1 MVKLLILMVESM
13 QIDSSTKKKIESLAR
28 EIRKKILLMAF
39 SAGQSSAHIGGA
51 LSSVDIISTLYDEV
65 FQINKK
71 NINDENNDR
80 FILSKGH
87 GCLSYYAILN
97 HLGFISN
104 DELLTFE
111 KDGSNLLGH
120 PVKNK
125 EKGIEFSN
133 GSLGMGLS
141 IGVGLAIGYKR
152 LNKKNKVYV
161 ILGDGE
167 CNEGSIWE
175 SFMCAN
181 KFNLDNLYVFV
192 DNNKFQQTGSNDDIL
207 VNNNLYEK
215 LATFGWNSN
224 KIDGHNIEQIY
235 KFLTTKINNHKPNIA
250 VCETIKGKG
259 ISFFENNNDWHHSVL
274 TKKNYDLAL
283 NELNE
288 N

>member
-1 MVKLLILMVESM
+1 M
-13 QIDSSTKKKIESLAR
+13 QIDSESKKNVEVLAKKIR
-28 EIRKKILLMAF
+28 EKILLMAF

-51 LSSVDIISTLYDEV
+51 LSTVDIISTLYQMV

-71 NINDENNDR
+71 DLFDENKDR
-80 FILSKGH
+80 FILSKRD

-97 HLGFISN
+97 HLGFIS
-104 DELLTFE
+104 DQELLTFE
-111 KDGSNLLGH
+111 KDGSILLGH

-141 IGVGLAIGYKR
+141 IGVGLALGYKR
-152 LNKKNKVYV
+152 LKKKNRVYV

-181 KFNLDNLYVFV
+181 KFDLDNLFVFI
-192 DNNKFQQTGSNDDIL
+192 DNNKYQQTGSNDDIL
-207 VNNNLYEK
+207 INNNLFEK
-215 LATFGWNSN
+215 LTSFGWNSN
-224 KIDGHNIEQIY
+224 QIDGHNIDQIY
-235 KFLTTKINNHKPNIA
+235 KFLTNKINNNKPNIA
-250 VCETIKGKG
+250 ICDTIKGKG

-274 TKKNYDLAL
+274 TKKNYELAL
-283 NELNE
+283 NELND
-288 N
+288 NQT

>member
-1 MVKLLILMVESM
+1 M
-13 QIDSSTKKKIESLAR
+13 QIDLKSKKNVEDLAKK
-28 EIRKKILLMAF
+28 IRKKILLMAL

-51 LSSVDIISTLYDEV
+51 LSTVDIIATLYQTV
-65 FQINKK
+65 FQINRGD
-71 NINDENNDR
+71 INDENNDR

-97 HLGFISN
+97 HIGFIS
-104 DELLTFE
+104 DEELLTFE
-111 KDGSNLLGH
+111 KDGSILLGH

-152 LNKKNKVYV
+152 LKMKNKVYV

-167 CNEGSIWE
+167 CNEGSVWE

-181 KFNLDNLYVFV
+181 KFDLDNLFVFI

-207 VNNNLYEK
+207 INNNLFEK
-215 LATFGWNSN
+215 LKSFGWNSN
-224 KIDGHNIEQIY
+224 KIDGHNIDQIY
-235 KFLTTKINNHKPNIA
+235 KFLNTKINNHKPNIA
-250 VCETIKGKG
+250 ICDTLKGKG
-259 ISFFENNNDWHHSVL
+259 VSFFENNNDWHHSVL
-274 TKKNYDLAL
+274 TQKNYELAL
-283 NELNE
+283 GELND

>member
-1 MVKLLILMVESM
+1 M
-13 QIDSSTKKKIESLAR
+13 QIDSESKKNVEVLAKKIR
-28 EIRKKILLMAF
+28 EKILLMAF

-51 LSSVDIISTLYDEV
+51 LSTVDIISTLYQMV

-71 NINDENNDR
+71 DLFDENIDR

-97 HLGFISN
+97 HLGFIS
-104 DELLTFE
+104 DQELLTFE
-111 KDGSNLLGH
+111 KDGSILLGH

-141 IGVGLAIGYKR
+141 IGVGLALGYKR
-152 LNKKNKVYV
+152 LKKKNRVYV

-181 KFNLDNLYVFV
+181 KFDLDNLFVFI
-192 DNNKFQQTGSNDDIL
+192 DNNKYQQTGSNDDIL
-207 VNNNLYEK
+207 INNNLFEK
-215 LATFGWNSN
+215 LTSFGWNSN
-224 KIDGHNIEQIY
+224 QIDGHNIDQIY
-235 KFLTTKINNHKPNIA
+235 KFLTNKINNNKPNIA
-250 VCETIKGKG
+250 ICDTIKGKG

-274 TKKNYDLAL
+274 TKKNYELAL
-283 NELNE
+283 NELND
-288 N
+288 NQT

>member
-1 MVKLLILMVESM
+1 M
-13 QIDSSTKKKIESLAR
+13 QIDSESKKNVEVLAKKIR
-28 EIRKKILLMAF
+28 EKILLMAF

-51 LSSVDIISTLYDEV
+51 LSTVDIISTLYQMV

-71 NINDENNDR
+71 DLFDENKDR

-97 HLGFISN
+97 HLGFIS
-104 DELLTFE
+104 DQELLTFE
-111 KDGSNLLGH
+111 KDGSILLGH

-141 IGVGLAIGYKR
+141 IGVGLALGYKR
-152 LNKKNKVYV
+152 LKKKNRVYV

-181 KFNLDNLYVFV
+181 KFDLDNLFVFI
-192 DNNKFQQTGSNDDIL
+192 DNNKYQQTGSNDDIL
-207 VNNNLYEK
+207 INNNLFEK
-215 LATFGWNSN
+215 LTSFGWNSN
-224 KIDGHNIEQIY
+224 QIDGHNIDQIY
-235 KFLTTKINNHKPNIA
+235 KFLTNKINNNKPNIA
-250 VCETIKGKG
+250 ICDTIKGKG

-274 TKKNYDLAL
+274 TKKNYELAL
-283 NELNE
+283 NELND
-288 N
+288 NQT

>member
-1 MVKLLILMVESM
+1 MEEFM
-13 QIDSSTKKKIESLAR
+13 QIDSESKKNVEVLAKKIR
-28 EIRKKILLMAF
+28 EKILLMAF

-51 LSSVDIISTLYDEV
+51 LSTVDIISTLYQMV

-71 NINDENNDR
+71 DLFDENKDR

-97 HLGFISN
+97 HLGFIS
-104 DELLTFE
+104 DQELLTFE
-111 KDGSNLLGH
+111 KDGSILLGH

-141 IGVGLAIGYKR
+141 IGVGLALGYKR
-152 LNKKNKVYV
+152 LKKKNRVYV

-181 KFNLDNLYVFV
+181 KFDLDNLFVFI
-192 DNNKFQQTGSNDDIL
+192 DNNKYQQTGSNDDIL
-207 VNNNLYEK
+207 INNNLFEK
-215 LATFGWNSN
+215 LTSFGWNSN
-224 KIDGHNIEQIY
+224 KIDGHNIDQIY
-235 KFLTTKINNHKPNIA
+235 KFLTNKINNNKPNIA
-250 VCETIKGKG
+250 ICDTIKGKG

-274 TKKNYDLAL
+274 TKKNYELAL
-283 NELNE
+283 NELND
-288 N
+288 NQT